1 MFDLLFNISPQVTP
15 NLGFDFSSYIICF
28 GGTRF
33 WCVCVEFTRSSGL
46 EEGNSK
52 ELMGLV
58 QTVEHVVYFD
68 GIRDVNRVIKLCSL
82 Y

>member
-1 MFDLLFNISPQVTP
+1 M
-15 NLGFDFSSYIICF
+15 
-28 GGTRF
+28 
-33 WCVCVEFTRSSGL
+33 EFTRSSGL

-58 QTVEHVVYFD
+58 RTVEHVVYFD